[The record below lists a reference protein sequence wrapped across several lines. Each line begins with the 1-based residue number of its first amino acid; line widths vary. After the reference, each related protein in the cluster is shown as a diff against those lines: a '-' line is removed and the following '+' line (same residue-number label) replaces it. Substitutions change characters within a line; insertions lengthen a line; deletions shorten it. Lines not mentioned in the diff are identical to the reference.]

1 MSKSLDHDFHVIHE
15 EDEEK
20 ESTMS
25 VSQVLEESLNVEA
38 KLQQS
43 QIITKPE
50 ETEKIIKVAEVDLK
64 KITELVN
71 KQTLK
76 GYKAGY
82 EDGFESGS
90 QYNDLFSFSLGVSL
104 GITITAVVLMF
115 SNK

>member
-1 MSKSLDHDFHVIHE
+1 MSKSPDHDFHVIHE

-20 ESTMS
+20 EEKESTMS
-25 VSQVLEESLNVEA
+25 VSQ
-38 KLQQS
+38 
-43 QIITKPE
+43 IIAKPE
-50 ETEKIIKVAEVDLK
+50 EEKVIKVAEIDLK

-82 EDGFESGS
+82 DDGFESGS

-104 GITITAVVLMF
+104 GITITAVALMF
-115 SNK
+115 TNK